1 MGGFYFSL
9 FKPCYSSKKDSYKKD
24 LVHDLLMLGIKFF
37 KNGLQKGDQELGEC
51 GNGKRSL

>member
-9 FKPCYSSKKDSYKKD
+9 FKPCYSRKKDSYKKD
-24 LVHDLLMLGIKFF
+24 LVHALLMLGIKFF